1 MYPTRIHTPG
11 ARRYP
16 GRPRGH
22 PGRTRPRPRP
32 DVVRAPERKERCE
45 GCGSL
50 LGEPSFVGH
59 RVVEEI
65 SNPHPRQVID
75 FLTYEYE
82 CPSCGSHTTARHP
95 DCPPTGWLRKN
106 ALVQATLMR
115 YGERLPHR
123 KVSEALERT
132 YGLSVTPATVL
143 DVTSRWPAG

>member
-1 MYPTRIHTPG
+1 
-11 ARRYP
+11 
-16 GRPRGH
+16 
-22 PGRTRPRPRP
+22 
-32 DVVRAPERKERCE
+32 
-45 GCGSL
+45 
-50 LGEPSFVGH
+50 VGH